1 MNILEFIDYLIDECG
16 YTEEMAEE
24 AAYQAFRDDL

>member
-16 YTEEMAEE
+16 YTEEQAEE
-24 AAYQAFRDDL
+24 TAYQATREDF